1 MQKQDFL
8 KFIFFILVVLAVNSY
23 FLGKRTEQPTEQRHA
38 ETISRETPELASAR
52 VEDASPETP
61 QTEQPTLEPEAE
73 PRVESVT
80 GEPTFLVTGPE
91 TAVRVR
97 SDLYDVTFN
106 TRGARA
112 TSWKLIQWAEMSTA
126 DSRLLAL
133 QIKQYTKHFSE
144 DMTLE
149 QAEATL
155 TAAMLPYFRAYLDL
169 REKLEQARRFEQ
181 AQRDL
186 KAPFPGDLA
195 VELIPQEGPELLGTF
210 LLERNGAPL
219 DSGMLYACEESEI
232 VVDTTKTVTFSVRT
246 NEMDIQKVYTFY
258 PDRYEC
264 ALEIQVTYLTGEE
277 TADRGTVELVAARA
291 LGRYLEGASGGRKGA
306 SGQAAIVQMN
316 GKMKKILLQGQKLGA
331 VRDYAGVLNWFGME
345 NRYFIGALVPQQE
358 LELAKTRTREVQGT
372 ADVVVA
378 LPIGR
383 LAPGSPKRFGFNVFM
398 GPKDTELLV
407 PLGAGVHNA
416 VFSTGFLRALRL
428 SWICPL
434 ILWLLKALYR
444 VIPNY
449 GVGILILSVLA
460 KWVTYPLTIK
470 QLRAMKKM
478 QELSPQIQELREKF
492 KDNPREL
499 QKKTMELYSQNGAN
513 PMGSCLPMLLQM
525 PVFIGLFMTLN
536 YAIQLRGA
544 PFVLWIDDLSKPD
557 ALFYIPF
564 SLPMFGFVSLNVIPL
579 LMGAITYLQQSKQ
592 VVDPQQA
599 FMAKFMPIFFTV
611 LLWNFPSGVILYWTV
626 SSLLQGVQQR
636 VMDQPKHG
644 G

>member
-1 MQKQDFL
+1 
-8 KFIFFILVVLAVNSY
+8 
-23 FLGKRTEQPTEQRHA
+23 EE
-38 ETISRETPELASAR
+38 
-52 VEDASPETP
+52 
-61 QTEQPTLEPEAE
+61 
-73 PRVESVT
+73 
-80 GEPTFLVTGPE
+80 
-91 TAVRVR
+91 
-97 SDLYDVTFN
+97 
-106 TRGARA
+106 
-112 TSWKLIQWAEMSTA
+112 
-126 DSRLLAL
+126 
-133 QIKQYTKHFSE
+133 
-144 DMTLE
+144 MTLE
-149 QAEATL
+149 EAQTKL
-155 TAAMLPYFRAYLDL
+155 APEMLPYFRAYLDL
-169 REKLEQARRFEQ
+169 KSKFEQARQFED
-181 AQRDL
+181 AQKNLRS
-186 KAPFPGDLA
+186 PFPDDVA
-195 VELIPQEGPELLGTF
+195 VELIPQEGPQPIGTF
-210 LLERNGAPL
+210 LLECNGNAL
-219 DSGMLYACEESEI
+219 DSEMVYACESSEI
-232 VVDTTKTVTFSVRT
+232 IVETTTTVTFSVRT
-246 NEMDIQKVYTFY
+246 DELEIQKVYTFY
-258 PDRYEC
+258 PDRYEGRLDIH
-264 ALEIQVTYLTGEE
+264 ATYLTGEE
-277 TADRGTVELVAARA
+277 TADRGTLELVATRA
-291 LGRYLEGASGGRKGA
+291 LGRYLEGASKGRKGVA
-306 SGQAAIVQMN
+306 GQAAIVQLN
-316 GKMKKILLQGQKLGA
+316 GKMKKMPQQGQKLGT
-331 VRDYAGVLNWFGME
+331 VREYVGTVNWFGME
-345 NRYFIGALVPQQE
+345 NRYFIAALVPHNE
-358 LELAKTRTREVQGT
+358 LELARTRTRDVQGT
-372 ADVVVA
+372 SDVSVA

-383 LAPGSPKRFGFNVFM
+383 IAPGTPKHFGFHMFM
-398 GPKDTELLV
+398 GPKDTDLLA

-478 QELSPQIQELREKF
+478 QELSPQIQELREKY

-499 QKKTMELYSQNGAN
+499 QKKTMELYSQHGAN

-536 YAIQLRGA
+536 YSIQLRGA
-544 PFVLWIDDLSKPD
+544 PFALWIDDLSKPD

-579 LMGAITYLQQSKQ
+579 VMGLITYLQQSKQ

-599 FMAKFMPIFFTV
+599 FMTKFMPLFFMV